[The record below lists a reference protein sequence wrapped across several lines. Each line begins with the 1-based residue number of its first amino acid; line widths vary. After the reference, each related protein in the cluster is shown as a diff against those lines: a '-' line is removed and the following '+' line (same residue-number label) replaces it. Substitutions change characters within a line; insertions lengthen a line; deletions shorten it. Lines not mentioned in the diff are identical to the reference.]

1 MDSVEQYRQLVR
13 SIIADYAQ
21 IPYAHGEVRFEVVSD
36 SSSDRYLLMLVGWEG
51 IRRVHGCLIHVDII
65 DGKIWIQRDGTERG
79 VAQDLIDAGVPRDQI
94 VLAFRAAEAR
104 EEAGLAAV

>member
-1 MDSVEQYRQLVR
+1 MDSVERYRQLVQ
-13 SIIADYAQ
+13 SILTENAV
-21 IPYAHGEVRFEVVSD
+21 IPYAHDEVRFETVVD
-36 SSSDRYLLMLVGWEG
+36 CTADRYLLMLVGWEG

-65 DGKIWIQRDGTERG
+65 DGKIWIQRDGTEHG